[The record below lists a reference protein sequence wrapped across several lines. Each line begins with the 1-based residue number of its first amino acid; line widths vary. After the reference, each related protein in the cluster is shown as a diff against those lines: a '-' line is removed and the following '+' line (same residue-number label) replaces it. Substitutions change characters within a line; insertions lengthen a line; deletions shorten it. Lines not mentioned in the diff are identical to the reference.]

1 MTNAGS
7 GVLIRPRQGRVLA
20 GVSLAVANRFGWD
33 VTLVRALTAIAVL
46 FTGVGLVV
54 YIALWILVPSGV

>member
-7 GVLIRPRQGRVLA
+7 GVLIRPKQGRVLA
-20 GVSLAVANRFGWD
+20 GVSLAIANRFGWD
-33 VTLVRALTAIAVL
+33 VTLIRVLTAIAIL
-46 FTGVGLVV
+46 FTGVGALV